1 MFKEP
6 DLDIMSKFTFR
17 SQHKSISMQ
26 RVPDQTLNPH
36 LTSKNVDAYIERPI
50 RFEHTLMNASTLG
63 SKDRYVP
70 RIKKSIYSKLRD
82 VLPKMDG

>member
-6 DLDIMSKFTFR
+6 TLDTMSKFTFR
-17 SQHKSISMQ
+17 NQHKSISMQ

-36 LTSKNVDAYIERPI
+36 LTSKNVDEYIERPI
-50 RFEHTLMNASTLG
+50 RSEHTLMNASTFG

-70 RIKKSIYSKLRD
+70 RIKKSVYSKLRD
-82 VLPKMDG
+82 VLPKMAG